1 MKEIKPLMP
10 CECVTGFNERKLEI
24 SVRFYHRCRLFST
37 VFVAQSAALRRA
49 RAQRPRGVVA
59 AFAGRPVMDYDKP
72 RGGAGG
78 GELTEMERQALDL
91 YVITPRA
98 LPGVMRI
105 IDMQNKM
112 DALTAFHEKGS
123 VVEPFEDAI
132 SGGPFGN
139 QHGFTCKEPVLKPS
153 WLPPWLAPPWP
164 AGSPKAPLCAS
175 PGLRLAPNLG
185 QPWPIGRLGDSGR
198 P

>member
-1 MKEIKPLMP
+1 MKEKLMNLITLITFAGASG
-10 CECVTGFNERKLEI
+10 VFL
-24 SVRFYHRCRLFST
+24 RCRGFSKG
-37 VFVAQSAALRRA
+37 SAALRGERA
-49 RAQRPRGVVA
+49 RRGLAASSA

-72 RGGAGG
+72 RGGATGG

-153 WLPPWLAPPWP
+153 CLSLSPPWP

>member
-1 MKEIKPLMP
+1 MKEKLMNLITLITFGGASG
-10 CECVTGFNERKLEI
+10 VFL
-24 SVRFYHRCRLFST
+24 RCRGFSKG
-37 VFVAQSAALRRA
+37 SAALRGQRA
-49 RAQRPRGVVA
+49 RRALAASSA

-72 RGGAGG
+72 RGGATGG